1 MYICGSQHTGCDCP
15 VPTMQPTSAP
25 DRFQLGKDQDFA
37 RILHELATA
46 ELHELADLAADG
58 VRRESAAEAF
68 WRTTAGYLRLAAT
81 SGNQQAVWQRFLRF
95 IAKAEEA
102 LDREGWQVKVRD
114 CGAADICDDIERAAQ
129 SGVRCHN
136 GQTSRV
142 SEQATRKH
150 SSGSAFPTGQSAWP
164 NVGRCANCG
173 CGGWERR
180 PPPPPPPAG
189 PTGCRRHDPQEEL

>member
-1 MYICGSQHTGCDCP
+1 MHICGSQHTGCDCP
-15 VPTMQPTSAP
+15 VPTMQPTGAP

-37 RILHELATA
+37 RILHELATV

-95 IAKAEEA
+95 VAKAEEA
-102 LDREGWQVKVRD
+102 LDREGWQAKVRD

-129 SGVRCHN
+129 SGVRYPN
-136 GQTSRV
+136 WKTPRV
-142 SEQATRKH
+142 SEQTTRKS
-150 SSGSAFPTGQSAWP
+150 SSGSALPIGQP
-164 NVGRCANCG
+164 DRQNCCGCTRCN

-180 PPPPPPPAG
+180 PPPPLPP
-189 PTGCRRHDPQEEL
+189 RRAYRPQKA